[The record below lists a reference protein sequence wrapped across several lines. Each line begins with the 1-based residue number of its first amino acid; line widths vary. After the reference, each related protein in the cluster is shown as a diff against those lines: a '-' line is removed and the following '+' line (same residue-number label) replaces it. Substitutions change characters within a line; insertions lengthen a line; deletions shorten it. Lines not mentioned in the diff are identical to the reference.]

1 MKKQLCLL
9 VAVLLSMSVLG
20 GYRTFAEAY
29 TQRVSLCDFQPDIKT
44 LLYDDDFN
52 DYNSDGTRSVKS
64 PYNHGYTNCKA
75 FEDDLNGGM
84 AMSLQNS
91 SQYIQFEKP
100 LDSKK
105 LIMSFYTYTK
115 PGAKAGFSV
124 YNNGKKVVDFN
135 AWDTSNRGDISV
147 FGTKVFSAPAGTFK
161 TGKWV
166 NFSMELERV
175 ENSDTGGYD
184 VRVNNIYYDN
194 AQINFAAE
202 APASST
208 VDWWSDGNCKFTVK
222 TQVAKLF
229 DDVIIYE
236 PSESEGSDIPPDP
249 SIEIIQEPS
258 ESNGYSLTIN
268 SSIGTSGYV
277 YVDGDGE
284 SRRKINYTY
293 ENENKTIKP
302 DKFVNGGR
310 GYKLC
315 FEGFKDIG
323 GASLGKISYLVGDG
337 DIVVG
342 GISLTKD
349 EKPYSMITTD
359 TGEVKTNIK
368 TIKKTDA
375 TSDPMAFTA
384 IYDGGKLVSI
394 SSASTYE
401 NGVSENTIT
410 VPENLSENAYMT
422 VFVWNSTL
430 KPYAKS
436 KQMKFS
442 TTKEKAT
449 LHLVADSIGVTYNTD
464 TVDINAENGRYPQQ
478 GMGNYLQGIFK
489 SDTITVKNYSVGG
502 STTLDYLNN
511 TYDLNQS
518 WKTNCWNYVMESITP
533 GDYVMI
539 VLGINDGG
547 KLTENEF
554 KTNLIKMIKDV
565 KSAGA
570 NVIVG
575 SSTFTAWGVTDK
587 TFTPNSGNYY
597 SLAIQAAKENNVPCI
612 DLHTAMQNDLK
623 ALCSD
628 SYKTY
633 KDALNEYY
641 LTAELFAAEDP
652 GGTRYYKNPS
662 VAKSGYDV
670 THLSYKGAKRL
681 CEVIIKNLL
690 KQSSSTLKT
699 YLK

>member
-9 VAVLLSMSVLG
+9 AAVLLSMSVLG
-20 GYRTFAEAY
+20 GYRAFAEAY

-44 LLYDDDFN
+44 LLYDDD
-52 DYNSDGTRSVKS
+52 
-64 PYNHGYTNCKA
+64 
-75 FEDDLNGGM
+75 
-84 AMSLQNS
+84 
-91 SQYIQFEKP
+91 
-100 LDSKK
+100 
-105 LIMSFYTYTK
+105 
-115 PGAKAGFSV
+115 
-124 YNNGKKVVDFN
+124 
-135 AWDTSNRGDISV
+135 
-147 FGTKVFSAPAGTFK
+147 
-161 TGKWV
+161 
-166 NFSMELERV
+166 
-175 ENSDTGGYD
+175 
-184 VRVNNIYYDN
+184 
-194 AQINFAAE
+194 
-202 APASST
+202 
-208 VDWWSDGNCKFTVK
+208 
-222 TQVAKLF
+222 
-229 DDVIIYE
+229 
-236 PSESEGSDIPPDP
+236 
-249 SIEIIQEPS
+249 
-258 ESNGYSLTIN
+258 
-268 SSIGTSGYV
+268 
-277 YVDGDGE
+277 
-284 SRRKINYTY
+284 
-293 ENENKTIKP
+293 
-302 DKFVNGGR
+302 
-310 GYKLC
+310 
-315 FEGFKDIG
+315 FKDIG

-349 EKPYSMITTD
+349 EKPYSMIMTD

-384 IYDGGKLVSI
+384 IY
-394 SSASTYE
+394 
-401 NGVSENTIT
+401 
-410 VPENLSENAYMT
+410 
-422 VFVWNSTL
+422 
-430 KPYAKS
+430 
-436 KQMKFS
+436 
-442 TTKEKAT
+442 
-449 LHLVADSIGVTYNTD
+449 
-464 TVDINAENGRYPQQ
+464 
-478 GMGNYLQGIFK
+478 
-489 SDTITVKNYSVGG
+489 
-502 STTLDYLNN
+502 
-511 TYDLNQS
+511 
-518 WKTNCWNYVMESITP
+518 
-533 GDYVMI
+533 
-539 VLGINDGG
+539 DGG

-628 SYKTY
+628 SFKTY